1 MTTYANIYAGGDQSP
16 WNAGAWASNHSRLSP
31 LFTVQE
37 HALPYTGTVA
47 PATGAIAGN
56 YR

>member
-1 MTTYANIYAGGDQSP
+1 MTAYANTYAGGEPAP
-16 WNAGAWASNHSRLSP
+16 WNVGVWASNHSRLSP

-37 HALPYTGTVA
+37 HAFLYTGTA
-47 PATGAIAGN
+47 PATGTIAGT